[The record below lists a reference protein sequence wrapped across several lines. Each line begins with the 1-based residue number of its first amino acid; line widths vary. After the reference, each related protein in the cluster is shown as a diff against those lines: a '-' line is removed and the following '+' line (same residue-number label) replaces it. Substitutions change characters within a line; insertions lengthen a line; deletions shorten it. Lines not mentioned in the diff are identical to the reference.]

1 MSQNAKKK
9 INNAV
14 LHKII
19 KTIEEN
25 VGKHKWCQTFIYTY
39 AAWMLNKCQLDIN
52 MRVLKKKT
60 IETIIMHPGVDAGS
74 KAGIQIKNHN
84 HGW

>member
-1 MSQNAKKK
+1 MVQN
-9 INNAV
+9 I
-14 LHKII
+14 
-19 KTIEEN
+19 
-25 VGKHKWCQTFIYTY
+25 IYTY

-74 KAGIQIKNHN
+74 KAGMKIKNHN

>member
-1 MSQNAKKK
+1 MVQN
-9 INNAV
+9 I
-14 LHKII
+14 
-19 KTIEEN
+19 
-25 VGKHKWCQTFIYTY
+25 IYTY
-39 AAWMLNKCQLDIN
+39 AACMLNKCQLDIN

-74 KAGIQIKNHN
+74 KAGLKIKNHN